1 MIVDKSV
8 GKEEKGKEKR
18 GEEKPAEKEVQKKSG
33 FVAKAALVA
42 GLMLGVGVGCS
53 GNPYSAKNSDSSTD
67 AEQLDNVGGDPSH
80 EEDVEADVETDSMED
95 VLDVIDEDVV
105 EDVVEEDVA
114 EDTVED
120 VSEDTVGDT
129 SVDPVE
135 EDVAE
140 EDPVLDTVEED
151 VSTDTIGDTSV
162 DPGHEDVISDPVEED
177 VAEEDTV
184 TDPGHEDVIS
194 DPVEED
200 VAEEDVTVVCSPVD
214 QIRTVWV
221 YNGSVAPIGGI
232 GTKYTGVNLMGEATY
247 DILCGTTVVRS
258 GVVVSVGGSST
269 PVDVS
274 EHGFDVTLTT
284 YYADSTRAQTNIVV
298 NAH

>member
-177 VAEEDTV
+177 VAEED
-184 TDPGHEDVIS
+184 
-194 DPVEED
+194 
-200 VAEEDVTVVCSPVD
+200 VTVVCSPVD